1 MKSQRLRLKG
11 FEETI
16 GRNGPEIVW
25 TLSDAEI
32 QDQTMLETYWKEK
45 TVDVLVSLDNDETE
59 LAGDFIL
66 TLFIA
71 LGIFSIVA
79 AILNLD
85 WYFQTSG
92 AMTFVKWLGRKGA
105 RIFYALLGLGLIACG
120 VTGLLFWN

>member
-1 MKSQRLRLKG
+1 MEPTEY
-11 FEETI
+11 F
-16 GRNGPEIVW
+16 
-25 TLSDAEI
+25 I
-32 QDQTMLETYWKEK
+32 Q
-45 TVDVLVSLDNDETE
+45 
-59 LAGDFIL
+59 

-79 AILNLD
+79 AILNRD

-105 RIFYALLGLGLIACG
+105 RIFYALLGLGLIACA

>member
-1 MKSQRLRLKG
+1 M
-11 FEETI
+11 E
-16 GRNGPEIVW
+16 P
-25 TLSDAEI
+25 
-32 QDQTMLETYWKEK
+32 
-45 TVDVLVSLDNDETE
+45 TE
-59 LAGDFIL
+59 YFIL

-92 AMTFVKWLGRKGA
+92 AMTFVKWLGGKGA
-105 RIFYALLGLGLIACG
+105 RIFFALLGLGLITCG

>member
-1 MKSQRLRLKG
+1 M
-11 FEETI
+11 E
-16 GRNGPEIVW
+16 P
-25 TLSDAEI
+25 
-32 QDQTMLETYWKEK
+32 
-45 TVDVLVSLDNDETE
+45 TE
-59 LAGDFIL
+59 YFIL

-105 RIFYALLGLGLIACG
+105 RIFYALLGLGLIAWV
-120 VTGLLFWN
+120 VTGLPFWH